1 MHHLRV
7 SSGPDTDVDRYIE
20 LNPVRANMVEHP
32 GEYLWSS
39 YRTNAQGEPST
50 LLIQH
55 PLYTALSKDEKT
67 RQAVY
72 RELFRDQLDPEMI
85 DEIRV
90 ATNSNYALGSPRFQA
105 QVAVVLG
112 RRVTPGESGRP
123 WKRKQLDSRDLFG
136 KE

>member
-39 YRTNAQGEPST
+39 YRTNTQGEPST

-72 RELFRDQLDPEMI
+72 RELFRYQLDPEMI

-90 ATNSNYALGSPRFQA
+90 ATNSNYALGSP
-105 QVAVVLG
+105 
-112 RRVTPGESGRP
+112 SGA
-123 WKRKQLDSRDLFG
+123 SSG
-136 KE
+136 

>member
-1 MHHLRV
+1 LKGLDYV
-7 SSGPDTDVDRYIE
+7 LTCYRYIE
-20 LNPVRANMVEHP
+20 LNPVRANRVEHP

-72 RELFRDQLDPEMI
+72 RELFRYQLDPGMI
-85 DEIRV
+85 DAIRV
-90 ATNSNYALGSPRFQA
+90 ATNSNDALGSPKFQA
-105 QVAVVLG
+105 QVAVALG

-123 WKRKQLDSRDLFG
+123 RKRKQLDSRDLFG